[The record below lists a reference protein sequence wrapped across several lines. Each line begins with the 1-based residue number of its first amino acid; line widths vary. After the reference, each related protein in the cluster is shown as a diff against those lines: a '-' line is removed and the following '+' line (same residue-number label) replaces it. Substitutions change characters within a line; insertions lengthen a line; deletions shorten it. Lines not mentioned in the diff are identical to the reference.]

1 MRVIIYQPNSFGGY
15 YDYAIRSFKA
25 LKREPGV
32 TDVLLVLPTDA
43 EYNDRGVKK
52 IFLPDKPISKNS
64 LIRRSYFLFRSFAD
78 PYLFFFRILISTN
91 NTLILFNCFEQLSS
105 PFWCWLFRL
114 FKRKNQFGIYL
125 HDPERDYVTPNRWY
139 SRFSMSVLMKM
150 MDFAFYHSFL
160 PAKKYYSI
168 DPGKIMF
175 VDVPHGIYS
184 LPPAGSVLKE
194 ELRSARGNYKIMTLL
209 GSIRRD
215 KNYEIAIR
223 LLALMPD
230 YKLFIA
236 GRSTSSSYPSGQL
249 KDLAKRTG
257 VADRVIWV
265 ERFLSE
271 DEMAAVIE
279 ESDIFLLLYS
289 AGFVS
294 QSGVLNIIAGFKK
307 PFVYSDFPSALS
319 ILSKRFGLYKGVD
332 LNNIENIPKVINEI
346 LNEKDKYNTAWDE
359 YLTYA
364 SWDEN
369 ARIIV
374 DSVASKNS
382 IIL

>member
-1 MRVIIYQPNSFGGY
+1 MKVIIYQPNSFGGY
-15 YDYAIRSFKA
+15 YDYSIQSFKA
-25 LKREPGV
+25 FRRVPGV

-43 EYNDRGVKK
+43 EYNDSGVKK
-52 IFLPDKPISKNS
+52 IFLPDKLTSKNS
-64 LIRRSYFLFRSFAD
+64 LIRRFYFLFRSFID
-78 PYLFFFRILISTN
+78 PYLFFFTILFFTN

-105 PFWCWLFRL
+105 PTWCWLFRL
-114 FKRKNQFGIYL
+114 FKRKNQFGIFL
-125 HDPERDYVTPNRWY
+125 HDPERDHVTPSRWY
-139 SRFSMSVLMKM
+139 SRLSMNVLMKM

-160 PAKKYYSI
+160 PEKKYYSI
-168 DPGKIMF
+168 GQDKIKF
-175 VDVPHGIYS
+175 VDVPHGIYP
-184 LPPAGSVLKE
+184 LPPASSVLKE
-194 ELRSARGNYKIMTLL
+194 ELHRERGNYKIMTLL

-223 LLALMPD
+223 LLTLMPD

-236 GRSTSSSYPSGQL
+236 GRSPSSAYTSGQL
-249 KDLAKRTG
+249 KDQAKTIG
-257 VADRVIWV
+257 VSDRVIWV
-265 ERFLSE
+265 ERYLSE

-279 ESDIFLLLYS
+279 ESDIFLFLYS

-294 QSGVLNIIAGFKK
+294 QSGVLNIIATFKK
-307 PFVYSDFPSALS
+307 PFIYSDFPSALS

-332 LNNIENIPKVINEI
+332 LTNIENIPQVIRDI
-346 LNEKDKYNTAWDE
+346 LNEKHKYNDAWDE

-369 ARIIV
+369 AKIIV

-382 IIL
+382 IT